1 MPTPSPRPRRPG
13 ARHALLTI
21 VLAATASCAS
31 SSGDGWTKPGMTQDQ
46 LGRDTLLCLQ
56 EAQMT
61 VPSRDG
67 PRTKVDQPRYRRCMA
82 AQGYTAA
89 PSQ

>member
-1 MPTPSPRPRRPG
+1 MPPTMPSPRPG

-21 VLAATASCAS
+21 ALAAMAGCAS
-31 SSGDGWTKPGMTQDQ
+31 SDDGWTKPGMTQDQ

-67 PRTKVDQPRYRRCMA
+67 PRMKVDQPRYRRCMA
-82 AQGYTAA
+82 AQGYTAG
-89 PSQ
+89 PSR